1 MSPQEIVIQA
11 NEIAIATL
19 KKTGCTYKITDRF
32 GNVHTS
38 KTCTTRPKVYDWFD
52 LKISERVRAAA
63 PGDQIVF
70 EAKGRPLKALSSV
83 ASGKANK
90 VLGNG
95 KHRVTQNAANQTVT
109 ITVLGKREAAGLDEA
124 LAALG
129 NLQ

>member
-1 MSPQEIVIQA
+1 
-11 NEIAIATL
+11 
-19 KKTGCTYKITDRF
+19 
-32 GNVHTS
+32 
-38 KTCTTRPKVYDWFD
+38 
-52 LKISERVRAAA
+52 
-63 PGDQIVF
+63 
-70 EAKGRPLKALSSV
+70 LSSV

-95 KHRVTQNAANQTVT
+95 KHHVTQNAANQTVT

>member
-1 MSPQEIVIQA
+1 MSPQEIVTQA
-11 NEIAIATL
+11 NEIAISTL
-19 KKTGCTYKITDRF
+19 KKTGCTYKIVDRF
-32 GNVHTS
+32 GGVHTS
-38 KTCTTRPKVYDWFD
+38 KSAITRPKIYDWAD
-52 LKISERVRAAA
+52 LKISDRVRAAA

-95 KHRVTQNAANQTVT
+95 KHKVAQNTANQTVT
-109 ITVLGKREAAGLDEA
+109 ITILGKREVAGLDEA

-129 NLQ
+129 NFH

>member
-32 GNVHTS
+32 GNVHAST
-38 KTCTTRPKVYDWFD
+38 TCTTRPKIYNWAD
-52 LKISERVRAAA
+52 LNISERVKAAS

-70 EAKGRPLKALSSV
+70 ESKGRPLKALSSV

-95 KHRVTQNAANQTVT
+95 KHKVAQNAANQTVT
-109 ITVLGKREAAGLDEA
+109 ITILGKREVAGLDEA
-124 LAALG
+124 LAALE
-129 NLQ
+129 NFQ

>member
-32 GNVHTS
+32 GNVHSS
-38 KTCTTRPKVYDWFD
+38 KSCTTRPKVHDWSD
-52 LKISERVRAAA
+52 MKISEKVKAAL
-63 PGDQIVF
+63 PGEQIVF

-95 KHRVTQNAANQTVT
+95 KHKVAQNTVNKTVT
-109 ITVLGKREAAGLDEA
+109 ITILGKREVAGLDAA
-124 LAALG
+124 LAALQ
-129 NLQ
+129 NF